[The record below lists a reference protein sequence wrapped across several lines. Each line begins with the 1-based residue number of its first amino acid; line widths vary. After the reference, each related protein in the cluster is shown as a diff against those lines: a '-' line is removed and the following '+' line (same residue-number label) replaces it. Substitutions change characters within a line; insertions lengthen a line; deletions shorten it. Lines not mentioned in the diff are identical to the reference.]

1 MLLFTTEALPEERP
15 VQFTSQL
22 ARLNFAVALERLGG
36 DEELL
41 REVARLFLDE
51 YPALMVGIR
60 EAVAA
65 RDADALQRA
74 AHSLKGSVSNFGADA
89 AYNAALVLEMMGRTR
104 DLAQAERGLAELD
117 EALQYIH
124 PALLE
129 LALESA

>member
-117 EALQYIH
+117 EALRYIH

-129 LALESA
+129 LAVESA

>member
-1 MLLFTTEALPEERP
+1 MLLFATEALLEECP
-15 VQFTSQL
+15 VQFTSQI
-22 ARLNFAVALERLGG
+22 ARLNGAVALERLGG

-41 REVARLFLDE
+41 REVARLFLEE
-51 YPALMVGIR
+51 YPGLLLEIR
-60 EAVAA
+60 QAVAA

-89 AYNAALVLEMMGRTR
+89 AYNAAFVLEMMGRTR
-104 DLAQAERGLAELD
+104 DLEHVERGLAELD
-117 EALQYIH
+117 EALLYIH

>member
-22 ARLNFAVALERLGG
+22 ARLNSAVALERLGG

-51 YPALMVGIR
+51 YPALMVEIR

-89 AYNAALVLEMMGRTR
+89 AYNAALVLEMMGRSR

-129 LALESA
+129 LAVESA

>member
-1 MLLFTTEALPEERP
+1 MP
-15 VQFTSQL
+15 FTSQI
-22 ARLNFAVALERLGG
+22 ARLNSAVALERLGG

-41 REVARLFLDE
+41 RDVARLFLEE
-51 YPALMVGIR
+51 YPVLLLEIR
-60 EAVAA
+60 QAVAA
-65 RDADALQRA
+65 QDAEALQRA

-89 AYNAALVLEMMGRTR
+89 AYNAASMLEMMGRTL
-104 DLAQAERGLAELD
+104 DLAHVERGLAELD

>member
-1 MLLFTTEALPEERP
+1 MLIFATDALDEECS
-15 VQFTSQL
+15 VEFTSQI
-22 ARLNFAVALERLGG
+22 ARLNSAVALERLGG

-51 YPALMVGIR
+51 YPALMVEIR

-65 RDADALQRA
+65 RDAKALERA
-74 AHSLKGSVSNFGADA
+74 AHTLKGSVSNFGADA
-89 AYNAALVLEMMGRTR
+89 AYNAAFVLEMMGRSR
-104 DLAQAERGLAELD
+104 NLAEVERGLTELD

-129 LALESA
+129 LAVESV

>member
-1 MLLFTTEALPEERP
+1 MLFFATEALDEECAVR
-15 VQFTSQL
+15 FTSQI
-22 ARLNFAVALERLGG
+22 ARLNSAVALERLGG

-51 YPALMVGIR
+51 YPVLLAEIR
-60 EAVAA
+60 ESVSL
-65 RDADALQRA
+65 RDADGLQRA

-89 AYNAALVLEMMGRTR
+89 AYNAAFVLEMMGRTR
-104 DLAQAERGLAELD
+104 DLAEADRGLAELD

-129 LALESA
+129 LAVECA

>member
-1 MLLFTTEALPEERP
+1 MPLFATEALLEECP
-15 VQFTSQL
+15 VPFTSQI
-22 ARLNFAVALERLGG
+22 ARLNSAVALERLGG

-41 REVARLFLDE
+41 REVARLFLEE
-51 YPALMVGIR
+51 YPGLLLEIR

-89 AYNAALVLEMMGRTR
+89 AYNAAFVLEMMGRTR
-104 DLAQAERGLAELD
+104 DLEHVERGLAELD
-117 EALQYIH
+117 EALLYIH